1 MPLMR
6 LIYSSRPR
14 IARPLDEFHA
24 ACDSILESARR
35 NNSSHG
41 ITGVLAACPD
51 LFVQALEGSQE
62 AVSEAFLRISQ
73 DDRHHSVCLVEVRP
87 ITARRFDR
95 WSMAFAEIEA
105 LPADLR
111 AVLMRGPRPDC
122 TGIAPEAILAF
133 LEDAVRHET
142 ADLSLV
148 GLGPSRG
155 ISPDDDIAFA

>member
-14 IARPLDEFHA
+14 IARPLDEFHR
-24 ACDSILESARR
+24 ACDAILESARR
-35 NNSSHG
+35 NNARDG
-41 ITGVLAACPD
+41 ITGALAASPD

-73 DDRHHSVCLVEVRP
+73 DDRHRSVCLVEVRP
-87 ITARRFDR
+87 ITTRHFED

-105 LPADLR
+105 LPAELR

-122 TGIAPEAILAF
+122 TGIAPEAVLDF
-133 LEDAVRHET
+133 LESAVRHDA

>member
-14 IARPLDEFHA
+14 IARPLDEFHR
-24 ACDSILESARR
+24 ACDAILESARR
-35 NNSSHG
+35 NNSRDDV
-41 ITGVLAACPD
+41 TGVLAASPD
-51 LFVQALEGSQE
+51 LFVQALEGSAE
-62 AVSEAFLRISQ
+62 TVSEAFLRISQ
-73 DDRHHSVCLVEVRP
+73 DPRHHSVCLVEVRP
-87 ITARRFDR
+87 ISSRRFDR
-95 WSMAFAEIEA
+95 WSMAFAEIDA
-105 LPADLR
+105 LPADVR
-111 AVLMRGPRPDC
+111 AVLMRGPRPEC
-122 TGIAPEAILAF
+122 TEMAPEAVLAF